1 MTGTRNRGPL
11 SSMPESMPKIWPKLS
26 SEVSFE
32 GSIYTQN
39 TVSSQDAVPQGW

>member
-11 SSMPESMPKIWPKLS
+11 SSMPESMPRIWPKLS

-32 GSIYTQN
+32 GSIYTQRN
-39 TVSSQDAVPQGW
+39 VSLQDAMLRDW